1 MKKRWNEEP
10 IDEELLMRMMAGEKV
25 RSDGNGGAED
35 TEEGET
41 GRRGTAVPMEKMRG
55 GKTAN
60 AKRCKPRQTSD
71 YETTYLK
78 GMDIPARYGKPVY
91 VRREYHERI
100 AKISVMLTGG
110 RVSLSAYI
118 DNVLAQHFEQY
129 REEIEEA
136 YAGKLETLF

>member
-1 MKKRWNEEP
+1 MKKRRNEEP

-41 GRRGTAVPMEKMRG
+41 GRRGTAVPMEKVRG

-71 YETTYLK
+71 YETTYLLAL
-78 GMDIPARYGKPVY
+78 IHISEPT
-91 VRREYHERI
+91 RR
-100 AKISVMLTGG
+100 S
-110 RVSLSAYI
+110 
-118 DNVLAQHFEQY
+118 
-129 REEIEEA
+129 
-136 YAGKLETLF
+136 

>member
-1 MKKRWNEEP
+1 MKKRRNEEP

-110 RVSLSAYI
+110 RVSLSA
-118 DNVLAQHFEQY
+118 
-129 REEIEEA
+129 
-136 YAGKLETLF
+136 